1 MCGRA
6 IKPVRLPSGTKA
18 FIGHFSF
25 VIIRH
30 LSFSLAGYTQV
41 TDLRN
46 IGREGIDQR
55 TVRLGLRLGF

>member
-1 MCGRA
+1 MGNPGGNRSNLLLN
-6 IKPVRLPSGTKA
+6 PDGT
-18 FIGHFSF
+18 
-25 VIIRH
+25 IR
-30 LSFSLAGYTQV
+30 SLAGYTQV